1 MVSTIFSVPKP
12 SPPPAPVQSQG
23 LHFDTVDPLEMMSRI
38 VMGPTPEQTQKK
50 SRFAVGGAQRPD
62 DIYYRMTRQNNW
74 WAPYLDVYKMFQENS
89 LAFTLALRSAVELT
103 RFDIIAKPRFAKK
116 CDRCGYTSQT
126 MIDECPECHAD
137 YTHLRRPDERKKETL
152 RKSNGK
158 TWIEEAN
165 NNKQPLKELIKS
177 FAFTEYQLNQ
187 AYLVCSTRV
196 TYDEEN
202 GEKIL
207 NIPVEFLTIDPIR
220 VQQLFDDTG
229 EFGTVYGFTMDAR
242 DKMLNL
248 AGTNDNDI
256 ENILNLN
263 DEGKQIYAASYKVGS
278 NLGASGQ
285 YRLYTNE
292 EVYQAHWFKPAMTY
306 GIPIWFS
313 IWDDLRAWNALE
325 KHFFKKYNYG
335 FTRKLIFIPGV
346 QDEDI
351 DEVTKGV
358 TDVLAKNDNSLP
370 IICTPPTMGQTAEIR
385 PYALDLGTE
394 NSQDAL
400 AVKDDIRNRVCA
412 FVGVPNLFAGDV
424 EQSGGMNNESQ
435 QIVVFERFLTEKL
448 AYIDDLLSWF
458 SSWFPAFNED
468 WVLVMD
474 RPSRTEVDA
483 RKRIDKMQEAKMMKE
498 LGYLQEYYDGE
509 FHYSRRPFDQQQ
521 MLEQYEMQ
529 KKQMQ
534 QQMQMQQMMAMQQQQ
549 GTDEEAFPE
558 EDRGILPG
566 DGDGPPEKGSAR
578 RENPEIDG
586 AKDEIDQVKRET
598 KL

>member
-1 MVSTIFSVPKP
+1 MASAIHSVPSRAA
-12 SPPPAPVQSQG
+12 SPVVKSSSSG
-23 LHFDTVDPLEMMSRI
+23 LKFDIGDPLEMMSRA
-38 VMGPTPEQTQKK
+38 VMGPTPEELKNAPK
-50 SRFAVGGAQRPD
+50 RRFAVGGAERPD

-74 WAPYLDVYKMFQENS
+74 WAPYLDIYKMFQENS

-116 CDRCGYTSQT
+116 CDVCGYESQT
-126 MIDECPECHAD
+126 MIDRCPECGAD
-137 YTHLRRPDERKKETL
+137 HTHLRRPDEKKKETL
-152 RKSNGK
+152 RKPNGK

-165 NNKQPLKELIKS
+165 NNKQSLKEVIKS

-187 AYLVCSTRV
+187 AYIICNSRV
-196 TYDEEN
+196 TYDTEN
-202 GEKIL
+202 GEKVL
-207 NIPVEFLTIDPIR
+207 NVPVEFFAVDPIR

-229 EFGTVYGFTMDAR
+229 ELGTTYGFTMDAR
-242 DKMLNL
+242 DKMLDL
-248 AGTNDNDI
+248 TGKDSED
-256 ENILNLN
+256 EILRLN
-263 DEGKQIYAASYKVGS
+263 HEGKQIYAASYKVGS
-278 NLGASGQ
+278 NLGASGD
-285 YRLYTNE
+285 YRLYTE
-292 EVYQAHWFKPAMTY
+292 QETYQAHWFKPAMTY

-351 DEVTKGV
+351 DEVVKGI

-370 IICTPPTMGQTAEIR
+370 IICSPPTLGQTAEIR

-394 NSQDAL
+394 NSGDAL

-412 FVGVPNLFAGDV
+412 FAGVPNLFAGDV

-448 AYIDDLLSWF
+448 AYIDHLLAWF
-458 SSWFPAFNED
+458 ASWFPTFSED
-468 WVLVMD
+468 WILVMD

-498 LGYLQEYYDGE
+498 LGFLIEFYDGE
-509 FHYSRRPFDQQQ
+509 FHYSNVPFDQKQ

-529 KKQMQ
+529 K
-534 QQMQMQQMMAMQQQQ
+534 QQMQMQQAMMAQQAQ
-549 GTDEEAFPE
+549 GGGEESAIPE
-558 EDRGILPG
+558 PDRGMTP
-566 DGDGPPEKGSAR
+566 DPEGPPEKGTAR
-578 RENPEIDG
+578 RDNPEIDG
-586 AKDEIDQVKRET
+586 AKSEVEEVKREAER
-598 KL
+598 